1 MCFYYCELKWSIE
14 KEDKK
19 DYQWLEFEINTFW
32 VNVTDESCALIKW
45 QVNTCAS
52 KALTIECNEV
62 VKWAFFNDII
72 IGIKDAF
79 LFIKMVVAIDVANP
93 DSEQISWSLNKQF
106 RSSGRMVSSLAHVW
120 QAMQR
125 NMPMEPNWKSF

>member
-1 MCFYYCELKWSIE
+1 MSIF
-14 KEDKK
+14 D
-19 DYQWLEFEINTFW
+19 
-32 VNVTDESCALIKW
+32 
-45 QVNTCAS
+45 
-52 KALTIECNEV
+52 
-62 VKWAFFNDII
+62 DII